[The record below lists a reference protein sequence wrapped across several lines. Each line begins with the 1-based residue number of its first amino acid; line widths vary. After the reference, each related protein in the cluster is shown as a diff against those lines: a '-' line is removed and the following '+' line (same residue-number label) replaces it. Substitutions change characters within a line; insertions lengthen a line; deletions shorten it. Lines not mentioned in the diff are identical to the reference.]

1 MMSEWKRI
9 TQEVPFGG
17 LMTEMVDAV
26 NKHIELY
33 NLGTILS
40 DVLMCIQTDSE
51 KAKKGLFGKAE
62 TVHQGSVVT
71 PRWLLWVVMA
81 SSNKAAVLS
90 AQLSDVVVQDYAQTQ
105 FAKMIPDSGIQV
117 NGKFTDVSENASA
130 FIGLE
135 DGDVGRKF
143 TETVITAVQNSKK

>member
-1 MMSEWKRI
+1 MSDWKRS
-9 TQEVPFGG
+9 TREVPFAG
-17 LMTEMVDAV
+17 LMAEMVEAV

-33 NLGTILS
+33 NLGSILT
-40 DVLMCIQTDSE
+40 DALMCIQTDSE

-62 TVHQGSVVT
+62 LVRQGAIVT
-71 PRWLLWVVMA
+71 PRWLIWVVMD

-143 TETVITAVQNSKK
+143 TETVIVAVQNSKK